1 MRFHA
6 GALRTAALVAAVFVA
21 TRVVYRIVF
30 GGAGGSGILLLDLP
44 RIPLGGPFAHVA
56 LFGPIT
62 TGGLWNAA
70 LSALPF
76 AAVILAFGLVNA
88 VVDMRRLFV
97 HGSTRGPLRAISRS
111 LVIAWSTAPALA
123 QAVRRLRRAAALR
136 GERGRAALLV
146 PVFEQTIER
155 ALALAASMEVRG
167 FAARHPLPAATPLAE
182 THAPVAELTDA
193 GLHRDGATLLSG
205 MSFTITPG
213 TFTVLVGPTGAGK
226 SSLLRGLDGLF
237 QHFDGGQQSGRIRV
251 AGLDRATTPPRET
264 AAFVGSVAQ
273 NVRLGFATATVHEE
287 IGFALAVQGVA
298 EPARTARVRAT
309 AELLTIGHLLDRDI
323 VALSA
328 GEATLVAIAAAVVA
342 RPRLLLVDEPLAE
355 LDDAARLRV
364 SAALGGLV
372 REQGVAVI
380 VAEHQWELWQPLA
393 QQWLQIDSG
402 RVRVSAEAPAEL
414 PAERLEAPPAAPAAA
429 ACARHPLA
437 HVRGLSVTH
446 DGATVVDGAAFELAA
461 GELVALSGPNGAG
474 KSSLLLAMAL
484 ADAAGTVLVAGDD
497 VAALAPAQRRR
508 RIALVPE
515 RVDELFLQT
524 SVAAECRRADRADSP
539 AVPTD
544 TTFARLLGQDAGS
557 PSHVEL
563 LLRHPRDLSAGQ
575 QLCLALAIQLAPGP
589 DVLLV
594 DEPSRGLDPAT
605 RRMVGLALQRAALH
619 GEPEGGRAV
628 LFATH
633 DAGFARSYAERRLR
647 LADGRLQA
655 EDAAVPR

>member
-21 TRVVYRIVF
+21 TRVVYRVVF

-70 LSALPF
+70 VSALPF

-88 VVDMRRLFV
+88 VIDMRRLFV

-136 GERGRAALLV
+136 GERGTAALLV

-167 FAARHPLPAATPLAE
+167 FAARHPLPAATPVAE
-182 THAPVAELTDA
+182 TLAPVAELADA
-193 GLHRDGATLLSG
+193 GLHRDGTPLLSG
-205 MSFTITPG
+205 MTFTITPG

-237 QHFDGGQQSGRIRV
+237 QHFDGGHQSGRIRV
-251 AGLDRATTPPRET
+251 AGVDRATTPPRET

-273 NVRLGFATATVHEE
+273 NVRLGFATATVREE

-298 EPARTARVRAT
+298 EPARTERVRAT

-323 VALSA
+323 IALSA

-364 SAALGGLV
+364 SAALRGLV
-372 REQGVAVI
+372 REHGVAVI

-393 QQWLQIDSG
+393 EQWLQIDGG
-402 RVRVSAEAPAEL
+402 RVRVSAEAPA
-414 PAERLEAPPAAPAAA
+414 ARLETPPAAPAPAA
-429 ACARHPLA
+429 DARHPLA
-437 HVRGLSVTH
+437 HVRGLSVAH

-461 GELVALSGPNGAG
+461 GELVALSGQNGAG

-497 VAALAPAQRRR
+497 VAALTPAQRRR

-544 TTFARLLGQDAGS
+544 TTFALLLGQDAGS
-557 PSHVEL
+557 PSHMAL

-575 QLCLALAIQLAPGP
+575 QLCLALAIQLAPAP

-605 RRMVGLALQRAALH
+605 RQMVGLALQRAAQH
-619 GEPEGGRAV
+619 GEPESGRAV

-647 LADGRLQA
+647 LADGRLRA